1 MQVLFNGS
9 NLNTIEEA
17 PNAKHQ
23 QHQRKSQSSKKE
35 LLMGSTIRDLGN
47 TIKEAMSKGCNPSE
61 EDENESQHRLTQQS
75 DFEDL

>member
-1 MQVLFNGS
+1 
-9 NLNTIEEA
+9 
-17 PNAKHQ
+17 
-23 QHQRKSQSSKKE
+23 
-35 LLMGSTIRDLGN
+35 MGSTIRDLGN